1 MSAIDELPRDL
12 EILIVDDVP
21 SARKVVSR
29 FLSSLGF
36 DHLSESGSGQDAL
49 DLLQQREFHL
59 VVTDLHLKDMLGVDL
74 LIKARERAGNQDLP
88 FLVITSDLEK
98 ESFEKVAR
106 EPFISSLMKPFNRNQ
121 LTKKILDIMMP
132 DHDFL

>member
-1 MSAIDELPRDL
+1 MSAIDDLPRDL

-36 DHLSESGSGQDAL
+36 DHLSESGSGQEAL

-59 VVTDLHLKDMLGVDL
+59 VVTDLHLKDMLGVD
-74 LIKARERAGNQDLP
+74 AG
-88 FLVITSDLEK
+88 K
-98 ESFEKVAR
+98 SFEHYIFL
-106 EPFISSLMKPFNRNQ
+106 ELMAYKN
-121 LTKKILDIMMP
+121 LCEKIEL
-132 DHDFL
+132 